1 MAMRLILLAATVLL
15 FGGCSTTGVA
25 LKYAPPQNVTVV
37 ASGSESVSVG
47 TFEDKRGEPAT
58 YLGAIRG
65 GFGNPLKT
73 LESNEPVASVVAN
86 AFAEGLRARGIQ
98 STGAKYQI
106 GGTIK
111 VLECIQ
117 MVRRDASVEI
127 DVKVI
132 ATDTKKEIFAKTVKT
147 NTLDG
152 SILNLAT
159 GVFAS
164 VEDLR
169 AVTEKTLRD
178 AVDRALDDP
187 DFRKALKSG

>member
-1 MAMRLILLAATVLL
+1 MFARFALLAVVAFL
-15 FGGCSTTGVA
+15 FSGCSTTGVA
-25 LKYAPPQNVTVV
+25 LKYAPPQNVVT
-37 ASGSESVSVG
+37 AAAGTDAVSVG

-73 LESNEPVASVVAN
+73 LESSTPVATVVAI
-86 AFAEGLRARGIQ
+86 AFADGLRARGIQ
-98 STGAKYQI
+98 AGSAKYEI
-106 GGTIK
+106 SGTIK

-117 MVRRDASVEI
+117 MVRRDATVEI
-127 DVKVI
+127 DVKLVS
-132 ATDTKKEIFAKTVKT
+132 TETKKEVFTKTVKA

-152 SILNLAT
+152 SIFNLAT

-187 DFRKALKSG
+187 EFRKALKGS

>member
-1 MAMRLILLAATVLL
+1 MFSRLVMLAVTAV
-15 FGGCSTTGVA
+15 FFSGCSTTGVA
-25 LKYAPPQNVTVV
+25 LKYAPPQNVV
-37 ASGSESVSVG
+37 AVAAGTEGVSVG

-73 LESNEPVASVVAN
+73 LESSTPVATVVAT
-86 AFAEGLRARGIQ
+86 AFADGLRTRGIQ
-98 STGAKYQI
+98 TSGAKYEI
-106 GGTIK
+106 SGTIK

-117 MVRRDASVEI
+117 MVRRDATVEI
-127 DVKVI
+127 DVKLV
-132 ATDTKKEIFAKTVKT
+132 ANDTKKEVFTKTVKA

-152 SILNLAT
+152 SIFNLAT

-169 AVTEKTLRD
+169 AVTEKTLRE

-187 DFRKALKSG
+187 EFRKALKNS

>member
-1 MAMRLILLAATVLL
+1 MFARLVLLAVIALL
-15 FGGCSTTGVA
+15 FSGCSTTGVA
-25 LKYAPPQNVTVV
+25 LKYAPPQNVV
-37 ASGSESVSVG
+37 AVAAGTESVSVG

-73 LESNEPVASVVAN
+73 LESSEPVAAVVAS

-98 STGAKYQI
+98 SSGAKYQI

-117 MVRRDASVEI
+117 MVRRDATVEI
-127 DVKVI
+127 DVRLI
-132 ATDTKKEIFAKTVKT
+132 ATDTKKEVFVKTVKA

-187 DFRKALKSG
+187 EFRKALNKS

>member
-1 MAMRLILLAATVLL
+1 MFSRLVMLAVTAV
-15 FGGCSTTGVA
+15 FFSGCSTTGVA
-25 LKYAPPQNVTVV
+25 LKYAPPQNVV
-37 ASGSESVSVG
+37 AVAAGTEGVSVG

-73 LESNEPVASVVAN
+73 LESSTPVATVVAT
-86 AFAEGLRARGIQ
+86 AFADGLRTRGILT
-98 STGAKYQI
+98 SGAKYEI
-106 GGTIK
+106 SGTIK

-117 MVRRDASVEI
+117 MVRRDATVEI
-127 DVKVI
+127 DVKLV
-132 ATDTKKEIFAKTVKT
+132 ANDTKKEVFTKTVKA

-152 SILNLAT
+152 SIFNLAT

-169 AVTEKTLRD
+169 AVTEKTLRE

-187 DFRKALKSG
+187 EFRKALKNS